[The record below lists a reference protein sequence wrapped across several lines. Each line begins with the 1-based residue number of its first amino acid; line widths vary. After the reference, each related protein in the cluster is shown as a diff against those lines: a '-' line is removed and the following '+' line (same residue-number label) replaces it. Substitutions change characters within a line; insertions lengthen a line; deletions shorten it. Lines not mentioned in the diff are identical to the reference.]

1 MINTNALIVVCLL
14 VVLDVIS
21 GLLKGYKHKNIS
33 STKMREG
40 MVNKITYFL
49 VIAFTIVLDYGQS
62 YLNLGFNIPL
72 TNAVCIFICLT
83 ECVSFLENV
92 QDLNPSLKDN
102 KFMSIFKINSNND
115 SANKGDESNESK

>member
-1 MINTNALIVVCLL
+1 MVNMNIIIIVSLL

-33 STKMREG
+33 SKKMREG
-40 MVNKITYFL
+40 LVNKITYFL
-49 VIAFTIVLDYGQS
+49 VIAFTVVLDYGQT
-62 YLNLGFNIPL
+62 YINLGFNIPL

-92 QDLNPSLKDN
+92 QDLNPALKDN
-102 KFMSIFKINSNND
+102 HFMSIFKVNSNND
-115 SANKGDESNESK
+115 SFKNGDDQNESK